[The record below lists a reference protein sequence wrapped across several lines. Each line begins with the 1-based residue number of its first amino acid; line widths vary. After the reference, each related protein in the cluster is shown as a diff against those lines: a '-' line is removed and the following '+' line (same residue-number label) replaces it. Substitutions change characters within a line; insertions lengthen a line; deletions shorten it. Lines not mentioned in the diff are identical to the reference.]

1 MISIHVILMRTVV
14 QTTNQYEDKK
24 IILRWPISDLVL
36 PQVKEMMGKIIIISW
51 KLGHGSMVP
60 SVSGIMLVGNTN
72 PFQNEHKA
80 RRKR

>member
-1 MISIHVILMRTVV
+1 MRTVE
-14 QTTNQYEDKK
+14 QTRNQYEDIK

-60 SVSGIMLVGNTN
+60 SVSGIMLVRHGWVCVLSHETI
-72 PFQNEHKA
+72 KLMT
-80 RRKR
+80 